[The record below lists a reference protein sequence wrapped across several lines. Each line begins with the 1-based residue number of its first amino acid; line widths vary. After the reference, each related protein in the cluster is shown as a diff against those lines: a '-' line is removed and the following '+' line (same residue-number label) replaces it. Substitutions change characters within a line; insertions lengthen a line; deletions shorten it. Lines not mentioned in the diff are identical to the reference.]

1 MSYEI
6 REPLN
11 INNNNIKLGKTFKYS
26 LGENYYLTNIYY
38 INTPSTTTPPVTTP
52 STTTTIKEKIEKKQD
67 SIDDK
72 TKLIIQSPLMYIPN
86 SIIYFNEK
94 F

>member
-1 MSYEI
+1 MSYTI
-6 REPLN
+6 RELNN

-38 INTPSTTTPPVTTP
+38 VNTTNTTTLSTPSIT
-52 STTTTIKEKIEKKQD
+52 STTIIPEKIEKKQD

-72 TKLIIQSPLMYIPN
+72 TKLIIQ
-86 SIIYFNEK
+86 
-94 F
+94 